1 MSRDALSDETVGDSI
16 GGMVVCHAHREVIT
30 LKRSLKALLYLS
42 RFFGICALV
51 VALLAGLGACA
62 STGTTGGNGNL
73 ASATTVTPIVTLAP
87 LPPSAVSTTSA
98 GTAVCGA
105 WAAASGSTG
114 QPVGAKYGAISN
126 CELVG
131 DSWVLA
137 TEGTNS
143 QPGVIGV
150 DTCHGSATC
159 LNGQTDR
166 GMAVWTFYPAPHA
179 GGVRILG
186 VSSPGVLIIDDGGHQ
201 LHFTIATGAYSA

>member
-1 MSRDALSDETVGDSI
+1 MSVGV
-16 GGMVVCHAHREVIT
+16 GW
-30 LKRSLKALLYLS
+30 KRLASKACVMLPL
-42 RFFGICALV
+42 AT
-51 VALLAGLGACA
+51 LLAGLGACA
-62 STGTTGGNGNL
+62 PAGATSGNAPL
-73 ASATTVTPIVTLAP
+73 ASGSTITPLTTLAP
-87 LPPSAVSTTSA
+87 LPPTAVPTTSA
-98 GTAVCGA
+98 GSAVCGA

-114 QPVGAKYGAISN
+114 QPVAATYGAISN

-137 TEGTNS
+137 TEGASS

-150 DTCHGSATC
+150 DTCLGSAAC
-159 LNGQTDR
+159 LDGETDR
-166 GMAVWTFYPAPHA
+166 GMAAWTFYPAPHV